1 MSTPPAVT
9 YWDYLRLPELLGLQ
23 GGLEGNDAEISED
36 ELHFIV
42 VHQVFELWFK
52 LMLRE
57 LRLARDKMAAPWVEE
72 ETIPYVVHHLRR
84 VNEIF
89 RLAAEQFR
97 VMETLTPQDF
107 LAFRSKLGTASGFQ
121 SFQMRQI
128 EAIVGLQ
135 PEQRAAQG
143 HTDPLRSLQAA
154 VKHARSGTPLL
165 AGVLETRQET
175 SLREALHA
183 WLSRTP
189 IQGSQPTDP
198 DDTTVV
204 EDFLQA
210 YLEALRQ
217 HQNAQMTHLLA
228 DNSNAA
234 AVRAQ
239 FAAMLDSART
249 FFTAADEPD
258 EADRLRIRRIRAGI
272 LFIESYRDLPLLA
285 WPRLLIDTVVEMEE
299 LFVLWR
305 TRHARMVERV
315 IGRRVGTGGSSGV
328 DYLDETARYRIFP
341 ELWAVRTLLLPR
353 AVLPPLQ
360 KPEVYS
366 FAVEQQPPVA
376 GNAHNPGKSTTRRRR
391 RRQ

>member
-1 MSTPPAVT
+1 MPTSQGIT
-9 YWDYLRLPELLGLQ
+9 YWDYLRLPELLDLQ

-89 RLAAEQFR
+89 RLAVEQFR

-121 SFQMRQI
+121 SFQMREI
-128 EAIVGLQ
+128 EAIMGLASD
-135 PEQRAAQG
+135 QRAAQG
-143 HTDPLRSLQAA
+143 HTDPLQSLQAA
-154 VKHARSGTPLL
+154 VKQTQAGAPLL
-165 AGVLETRQET
+165 ARVLQARQDT
-175 SLREALHA
+175 SLRQALHA
-183 WLSRTP
+183 WLFRTP
-189 IQGSQPTDP
+189 IQGSRPTDP
-198 DDTTVV
+198 DDASVV
-204 EDFLQA
+204 ENFLQA
-210 YLEALRQ
+210 YLTALDQ
-217 HQNAQMTHLLA
+217 HQSAQMVPLLA
-228 DNSNAA
+228 DSRQAP

-239 FAAMLDSART
+239 FAAMLDSAQA
-249 FFTAADEPD
+249 FFHATDVADEQERPQVQ
-258 EADRLRIRRIRAGI
+258 RIRAGI

-353 AVLPPLQ
+353 AILPPLQ

-366 FAVEQQPPVA
+366 FAAEHQTSTP
-376 GNAHNPGKSTTRRRR
+376 GNGRATDTPAT
-391 RRQ
+391 

>member
-1 MSTPPAVT
+1 MPTPQAVT
-9 YWDYLRLPELLGLQ
+9 YWDYLRLPELLDLQ
-23 GGLEGNDAEISED
+23 GGLEGSDTEMSED

-52 LMLRE
+52 LILRE
-57 LRLARDKMAAPWVEE
+57 LRLARDKLAAPRVEE

-89 RLAAEQFR
+89 RLAVEQFR

-121 SFQMRQI
+121 SFQMREI
-128 EAIVGLQ
+128 EALMGLP

-143 HTDPLRSLQAA
+143 HTDPLLSLQTA
-154 VKHARSGTPLL
+154 VTQARAGMPLL
-165 AGVLETRQET
+165 AQVLKTRQET

-189 IQGSQPTDP
+189 IQGSRPTDRH
-198 DDTTVV
+198 DAQIV

-210 YLEALRQ
+210 YLAALEQ
-217 HQNAQMTHLLA
+217 HHTAQMAHLLA
-228 DNSNAA
+228 GNANTA

-239 FAAMLDSART
+239 FAAMRDSAQAFLHAT
-249 FFTAADEPD
+249 DIPA
-258 EADRLRIRRIRAGI
+258 EAERPRARRLRAGL

-299 LFVLWR
+299 SFVLWR

-360 KPEVYS
+360 QPEVYS
-366 FAVEQQPPVA
+366 FTVEQQAAPARRSRRP
-376 GNAHNPGKSTTRRRR
+376 NTSSTLRRQRRR
-391 RRQ
+391 

>member
-1 MSTPPAVT
+1 VTT
-9 YWDYLRLPELLGLQ
+9 YWDYLRLPELLELQ
-23 GGLEGNDAEISED
+23 GGLEGNDAELSED

-89 RLAAEQFR
+89 RLAVEQFR

-121 SFQMRQI
+121 SFQMREI
-128 EAIVGLQ
+128 EAIMGLSAD
-135 PEQRAAQG
+135 QRTAQG
-143 HTDPLRSLQAA
+143 HTDPLQSLQAA
-154 VKHARSGTPLL
+154 VKQAQAGAPLL
-165 AGVLETRQET
+165 ARVLQARQDT
-175 SLREALHA
+175 SLRQALHA
-183 WLSRTP
+183 WLFRTP
-189 IQGSQPTDP
+189 IQGSRPTDP
-198 DDTTVV
+198 HDAQVV
-204 EDFLQA
+204 EHFLQA
-210 YLEALRQ
+210 YLAALDE
-217 HQNAQMTHLLA
+217 HQSAQMAPLLA
-228 DNSNAA
+228 DARQTT

-239 FAAMLDSART
+239 FAAMRASAQA
-249 FFTAADEPD
+249 FFDAADVPEERQRP
-258 EADRLRIRRIRAGI
+258 RVRRIRAGI
-272 LFIESYRDLPLLA
+272 LFVESYRDLPLLA

-353 AVLPPLQ
+353 AILPPLQ

-366 FAVEQQPPVA
+366 FTAEQQTVPPD
-376 GNAHNPGKSTTRRRR
+376 NGKSPARPATRHARRRR
-391 RRQ
+391 